1 MGTLERTRKAFEAQ
15 AQGFSSEGDTYADE
29 EALAWMLAD
38 LPTSPACTALDVAT
52 GTGELARALAPRVA
66 SVVGIDATE
75 AMLERGRKFVRQHGI
90 ANIAF
95 QNGIVE
101 ELPFANETFD
111 IVASR
116 YAFHH
121 FADPKPVLSEMVRV
135 CKTGGH
141 LLVIDI
147 VVPEGASTAEYNYY
161 EWRCD
166 PSHTRCLEFVE
177 LQSLIRLLGTRVI
190 SSRSRDVEEGV
201 LEWMD
206 FSRTPEENR
215 EEILRVLNEELQG
228 GAPTG
233 LAPYVRDSVLYFTQR
248 DAAVVGRKLSDGAPR
263 R

>member
-1 MGTLERTRKAFEAQ
+1 LERNRKAFEAQ
-15 AQGFSSEGDTYADE
+15 ARGFSSEGDTYADRE
-29 EALAWMLAD
+29 GLAWMLAD
-38 LPTSPACTALDVAT
+38 LPTSPAFTALDVAS

-75 AMLERGRKFVRQHGI
+75 AMLERGRRFVRQQGFS
-90 ANIAF
+90 NITF

-101 ELPFANETFD
+101 ELPFASEAFD

-121 FADPKPVLSEMVRV
+121 FADPKPVLSEMARV

-147 VVPEGASTAEYNYY
+147 VVPEGAGAADYNYY

-166 PSHTRCLEFVE
+166 ASHTRCLEFVE
-177 LQSLIRLLGTRVI
+177 LQSLLRLFGTDVI
-190 SSRSRDVEEGV
+190 SARSREVEEAV

-206 FSRTPEENR
+206 FSRTPEEDR
-215 EEILRVLNEELQG
+215 EEILRALNGELEG
-228 GAPTG
+228 GSPTG
-233 LAPYVRDSVLYFTQR
+233 LAPHVRDSVLYFSQR
-248 DAAVVGRKLSDGAPR
+248 DAAVVGRKL
-263 R
+263 